1 MTSFPADLILLA
13 ALVVTTASVALLNR
27 RLKAVDRL
35 NADYGKALAEASSA
49 LVCAR
54 DALDT
59 FGRDGREVL
68 VMLAGRIDTAHE
80 LIAEIDARKSPAS
93 LAPELSDR

>member
-1 MTSFPADLILLA
+1 MTSFPADLVLLA

-35 NADYGKALAEASSA
+35 NADYGRALAEASAA

-68 VMLAGRIDTAHE
+68 VLLAGRIDTAHE
-80 LIAEIDARKSPAS
+80 LIAEIDARRAPNP
-93 LAPELSDR
+93 LAPHLHDR

>member
-49 LVCAR
+49 LICAR

-68 VMLAGRIDTAHE
+68 VLLAGRIDTAHA
-80 LIAEIDARKSPAS
+80 LLAEIDARQSRAP
-93 LAPELSDR
+93 LAPELHDR